1 MAPDAH
7 LVSFAHVRHVQLDAG
22 KARLVAKKW
31 PGPYRGDRHVPGARV
46 VPGPSLARVGGRL
59 IARSREYD
67 HVSFGGIMAR
77 FDSGGAS

>member
-22 KARLVAKKW
+22 KARLVAKKRRK
-31 PGPYRGDRHVPGARV
+31 GAKLGTGARV
-46 VPGPSLARVGGRL
+46 VPGSSLARFGGRL

-67 HVSFGGIMAR
+67 HVSFGGIMAG